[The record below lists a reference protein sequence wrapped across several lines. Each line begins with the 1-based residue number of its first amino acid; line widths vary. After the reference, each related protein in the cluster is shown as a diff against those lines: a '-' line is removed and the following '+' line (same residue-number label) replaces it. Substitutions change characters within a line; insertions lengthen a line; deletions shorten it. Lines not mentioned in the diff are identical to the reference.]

1 MQLHHESRFVGFTD
15 RLIFGIFGPWGG
27 MMSPEEGI
35 GKMEIFQYGQIEIAH
50 LKRRDQKLGAAI
62 DRLGM
67 IERKVTRDVFTALV
81 RSVVGQ
87 QISTKA
93 QDTIWGRLRA
103 RLSEITPESIARAE
117 VAVIQQCGVSMRKAG
132 YIKGIGEAVLGG
144 ELDVSQFMAL
154 PDEAVIEQLSALRGV
169 GVWTAEM
176 LLLFSLNRPDIVS
189 WGDLAIRRGMMRLY
203 GLTTLTREQFECYR
217 KRYSPHGSVA
227 SLYLWRLSVE

>member
-1 MQLHHESRFVGFTD
+1 MG
-15 RLIFGIFGPWGG
+15 
-27 MMSPEEGI
+27 
-35 GKMEIFQYGQIEIAH
+35 IFQYGQIEIEY
-50 LKRRDQKLGAAI
+50 LKRRDKKLGAVI

-67 IERKVTRDVFTALV
+67 IERKVTPDVFTALV

-103 RLSEITPESIARAE
+103 RLSEITPENIACAD
-117 VAVIQQCGVSMRKAG
+117 VAVIQQCGLSMRKAV
-132 YIKGIGEAVLGG
+132 YIKGIGDAVLGG
-144 ELDVSQFMAL
+144 DLDVSQFVAL
-154 PDEAVIEQLSALRGV
+154 PDAVIIKRLSALPGV

-176 LLLFSLNRPDIVS
+176 LLLFSLLRPDIVS

-203 GLTTLTREQFECYR
+203 GLTALTREQFERYR

-227 SLYLWRLSVE
+227 SLYLWRLSVEQRC